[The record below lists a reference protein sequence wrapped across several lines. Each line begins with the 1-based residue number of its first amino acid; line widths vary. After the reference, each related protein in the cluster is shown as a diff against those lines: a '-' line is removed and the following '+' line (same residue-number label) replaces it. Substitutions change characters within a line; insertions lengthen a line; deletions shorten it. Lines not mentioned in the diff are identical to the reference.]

1 MPVLMVPVML
11 YFLIEIFLLFAMA
24 SWFGFLG
31 TAVLFFGSSFLGGA
45 LLRREAARAP
55 ETWLQDVQRL
65 GVKAASNSRLFP
77 VIGGLLL
84 TLPGFLT
91 DIIGLVMWARGSLLK
106 VNSSGPIYDEP
117 PMGEPGSQRPDDAPQ
132 RPRQG
137 HTLEGEYERED

>member
-11 YFLIEIFLLFAMA
+11 YFLIEIFLLFAIA
-24 SWFGFLG
+24 SWLGFLL
-31 TAVLFFGSSFLGGA
+31 TALLFFGSSFLGA
-45 LLRREAARAP
+45 TLLRREASRAP

-65 GVKAASNSRLFP
+65 GVRAAGNARLFP

-91 DIIGLVMWARGSLLK
+91 DIIGLVMWLRGTLLK

-117 PMGEPGSQRPDDAPQ
+117 PMGDPRSKRQSDAPA
-132 RPRQG
+132 RPREG

>member
-11 YFLIEIFLLFAMA
+11 YFLIEIFLLFAVA
-24 SWFGFLG
+24 SWFGFLL
-31 TAVLFFGSSFLGGA
+31 TALLFFGSSFLGGA
-45 LLRREAARAP
+45 LLKREASKAP

-65 GVKAASNSRLFP
+65 GVKAAGNARLFP

-91 DIIGLVMWARGSLLK
+91 DIIGLLMWARGSLLK
-106 VNSSGPIYDEP
+106 VNSAGPIYQEP
-117 PMGEPGSQRPDDAPQ
+117 PTGAGPKRPASSQSQRE
-132 RPRQG
+132 REG